1 MGDARWAAM
10 RVAIALLGAVVLL
23 AGCATGRIAWDKP
36 GVTQAERERDENAC
50 LRAAIGSDGRGAL
63 LVPYCIDREVY
74 TQCMEARGY
83 TVQPR

>member
-1 MGDARWAAM
+1 M
-10 RVAIALLGAVVLL
+10 RVTIALLGAPILL
-23 AGCATGRIAWDKP
+23 GGCATGRISWDKS

-50 LRAAIGSDGRGAL
+50 LRLAIGSDGRGGL

-83 TVQPR
+83 TVRPR